1 MPTVREIASRAGVS
15 KTTVSLVLN
24 NRDGVSDALRQR
36 VRDALREMENQANGK
51 TLSIRELQP
60 EGGPLS
66 IGLLHSSGME
76 ATQFF
81 RDILQGIQ
89 AAVDRYQAQLRLI
102 SFSSENQDLTKHLYF
117 KDETL
122 RPDGI
127 LMVESRFAD
136 LAFPQLQK
144 LGVPT
149 ALVGSPSYNL
159 AIAATAPNEIDEG
172 CRAARY
178 LLEMG
183 HRNIGFVFARLQARY
198 AHERL
203 QGYKQAL
210 QEYGIEP
217 PDRWI
222 AVSED
227 DSAVRRVLADSPE
240 ITAILLSNQAAARVS
255 LPAVHKI
262 GYGIPERLS
271 VLVFDDTDEA
281 RAHDP
286 PLTTVAYPLFEE
298 GFWAVRMLLDLL
310 REPQMEHFHI
320 TFRAKIIERASC
332 APPIQRLALS

>member
-24 NRDGVSDALRQR
+24 NKDGVSDELRQR
-36 VRDALREMENQANGK
+36 VRDTLREMDSQTNGK
-51 TLSIRELQP
+51 ILPTRETQP

-66 IGLLHSSGME
+66 IALLHSSGME

-102 SFSSENQDLTKHLYF
+102 SLSSENQDLSKHLYF
-117 KDETL
+117 KDRQL

-136 LAFPQLQK
+136 IAFPQLQK
-144 LGVPT
+144 LRVP
-149 ALVGSPSYNL
+149 AAVVGSPSDNL
-159 AIAATAPNEIDEG
+159 SVPSTIPNEIDEG
-172 CRAARY
+172 YRATRY

-183 HRNIGFVFARLQARY
+183 HRDIGFVFARLQARY

-210 QEYGIEP
+210 QDYGVEP
-217 PDRWI
+217 LDRWI
-222 AVSED
+222 EVSET
-227 DSAVRRVLADSPE
+227 DSAVRRILANSPE
-240 ITAILLSNQAAARVS
+240 ITALMFSNQAAARVG
-255 LPAVHKI
+255 LPVIQAM
-262 GYGIPERLS
+262 GYAIPERLS
-271 VLVFDDTDEA
+271 VIMFDETDEA
-281 RAHDP
+281 PHHDP
-286 PLTTVAYPLFEE
+286 PLTTVAYPLYQE
-298 GFWAVRMLLDLL
+298 GYWAVRMLLDLL
-310 REPQMEHFHI
+310 REPEMTHFQI

-332 APPIQRLALS
+332 APPIAVKS